1 MRRFARRLLL
11 LLIKL
16 LHTWLELSQ
25 TTTNAGLYKVRANG
39 AAGCPEIT
47 SAAILIASQ
56 LPV

>member
-1 MRRFARRLLL
+1 MRLRAASAS
-11 LLIKL
+11 KL

-25 TTTNAGLYKVRANG
+25 IATNAGLHKVRVNG